1 MDSQEQTR
9 HTTVE
14 HTTPLWRVL
23 AVALAA
29 GSITAL
35 GFYLQKVGHAD
46 DFATVLVV
54 TGAYSI
60 AFWARKRPDR
70 LRARFGPFGKIA
82 DAIRESLDDI
92 REYVHEQPMRVGV
105 AIAVAY
111 GVAIVIAKGAV
122 VAVLGSIYSW
132 ELAVAA
138 GCVIGAVAAAPQLFA
153 QLGQR
158 LSGPPDQPAQ
168 QDRDDQLP
176 DADTDKRR
184 SDEEEDDQ
192 WVL

>member
-1 MDSQEQTR
+1 MDSQEHRR

-29 GSITAL
+29 GGITAL

-54 TGAYSI
+54 TAAYSI

-92 REYVHEQPMRVGV
+92 REYVHEQPMQIGV
-105 AIAVAY
+105 TIAISY
-111 GVAIVIAKGAV
+111 GVAIVIAKAVV

-138 GCVIGAVAAAPQLFA
+138 GCVIGAVAAAPQLFS

-158 LSGPPDQPAQ
+158 LTG
-168 QDRDDQLP
+168 
-176 DADTDKRR
+176 T
-184 SDEEEDDQ
+184 SDEPANENWDDVETDQ
-192 WVL
+192 KQDD